1 MFVYTPVPPMN
12 HSRKP
17 RSSHSASFEVWCVRL
32 LTVLLLSSG
41 CTKDPVEHFTPPS
54 SGRTE
59 DTSESKSDGS
69 SSSETRATD
78 DSTSSVAAP
87 VTSGGDAGETRV
99 GRDAGETSDVTS
111 TDPDA
116 GTTPGRVSFAERTQ
130 AAIDEECLAAPHGSS
145 VFTRKAL
152 RTAASECAMWHYC
165 GFGVVARELDGVVQ
179 GYKAEPNPETL
190 EEAQAAWRFAMEY
203 WSGVELFQFGPLG
216 SQSQSAG
223 KDMYEGRGIRE
234 LIYAWPTTSACR
246 VDEQLVSESYVSRGM
261 QNVLISG
268 RGLFALEYLLFGN
281 EEASACL
288 ATTQTA
294 QQWAKLSANERAKR
308 KRNYAAAVSADV
320 AQQMNA
326 LNELWS
332 PDGGNFKAVLVDAA
346 GKYPDEQEAMKAIA
360 WSLIYVERELKDWK
374 LGIPAGY
381 TLTHPVT
388 NPETPYAGLGIEN
401 IRANLRGF
409 RRLFQGC
416 GAAGE
421 GLGFDDWLIA
431 AGHPELAEDLVA
443 ALDVAQKAADEYT
456 APLSEK
462 SPALESLY
470 QAIRGL
476 TSLLK
481 SDFFG
486 AGSPIGLELPGGVE
500 GDTD

>member
-1 MFVYTPVPPMN
+1 VFVYTPVPPMN

-17 RSSHSASFEVWCVRL
+17 RLSHRASFEVWCAQL
-32 LTVLLLSSG
+32 LTVLVLGSG
-41 CTKDPVEHFTPPS
+41 CTKDPVEHFSPPS
-54 SGRTE
+54 SGPTE
-59 DTSESKSDGS
+59 DTSDDKSDGS
-69 SSSETRATD
+69 SSSDKRTSE
-78 DSTSSVAAP
+78 DSTSSAVAP

-99 GRDAGETSDVTS
+99 TRDAGETSDVTS

-116 GTTPGRVSFAERTQ
+116 GSTPGRVSFAQRTQ
-130 AAIDEECLAAPHGSS
+130 AAIDDECLAAPHGSPTFS
-145 VFTRKAL
+145 RKAL

-165 GFGVVARELDGVVQ
+165 GFGVVARELNGVVQ
-179 GYKAEPNPETL
+179 SYKSEPNAETL

-203 WSGVELFQFGPLG
+203 WSRVELFQFGPLG

-234 LIYAWPTTSACR
+234 LVYAWPTTSACR
-246 VDEQLVSESYVSRGM
+246 VDEQLVSETYASRGM

-268 RGLFALEYLLFGN
+268 RGLFALEYLLFGT
-281 EEASACL
+281 EATSACL

-294 QQWAKLSANERAKR
+294 QQWAKLSSSERAKR
-308 KRNYAAAVSADV
+308 KRNYAAAVSADI
-320 AQQMNA
+320 AQQMNT

-332 PDGGNFKAVLVDAA
+332 PSGGNFKAVLVDAG

-360 WSLIYVERELKDWK
+360 WSMIYIERELKDWK

-388 NPETPYAGLGIEN
+388 NPETPYAELGIDN
-401 IRANLRGF
+401 VRANLRGF
-409 RRLFQGC
+409 RSLFQGC
-416 GAAGE
+416 GPDGE
-421 GLGFDDWLIA
+421 GLGFDDWLSA
-431 AGHPELAEDLVA
+431 AGHSELADDMVA
-443 ALDVAQKAADEYT
+443 ALNVAQKAADDYT
-456 APLSEK
+456 ASLNDK